1 VQSTETHDRTENLLY
16 EIYDTDTFTINM
28 NWLLKMIRILSW
40 ILDNFRISITDTF
53 GKLNS

>member
-53 GKLNS
+53 GKLNN

>member
-1 VQSTETHDRTENLLY
+1 MQSTETHDRTENLLY

>member
-1 VQSTETHDRTENLLY
+1 MQSTETHDRTENLLY

-40 ILDNFRISITDTF
+40 ILDNFQISITDTF
-53 GKLNS
+53 GKLNN

>member
-1 VQSTETHDRTENLLY
+1 MQSTETHDRTENLLY

-53 GKLNS
+53 GKLNN